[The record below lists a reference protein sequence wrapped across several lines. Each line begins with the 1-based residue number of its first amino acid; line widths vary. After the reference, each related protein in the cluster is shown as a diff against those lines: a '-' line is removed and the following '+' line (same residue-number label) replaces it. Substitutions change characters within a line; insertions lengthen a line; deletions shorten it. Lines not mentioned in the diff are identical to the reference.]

1 MSTPGFAA
9 EASLYKTR
17 QVYRGFGPGL
27 GRDAALNVVPQLSC
41 SDTCW
46 VYYGLCLLGS
56 GGNPL
61 AAAACFAGFLFC
73 EVTCPSG
80 GGGGGGGGPLCC
92 PQGTTCRCGGTCV
105 PGKGCVDGVCL
116 GPHQQCP

>member
-61 AAAACFAGFLFC
+61 AAAVRGHLSVWWRWRWRRWTAMLSTRYDMQMWRYLRTG
-73 EVTCPSG
+73 
-80 GGGGGGGGPLCC
+80 
-92 PQGTTCRCGGTCV
+92 
-105 PGKGCVDGVCL
+105 
-116 GPHQQCP
+116 